1 VSRDEAKTRD
11 IPVYSGYDPESMP
24 RTDEIVTQ
32 VIPIRYTEAVQL
44 IKDLQPLVSTQTPM
58 TANESGNSIVITDT
72 RANIRRVAEIIQ
84 AIDTGSEAVTEV
96 RVFKLQFADPVEMA
110 DLLGSLFP
118 DESRSGS
125 GQNNAQFGFRR
136 FFGGGGPP
144 QAGNSGGGNQRV
156 KSRSRVL
163 AVADQRTSS
172 VVVSAARELIGQIA
186 AMVEQ
191 LDANPARKQTV
202 RVYKLE
208 NADVQDV
215 SEVLQ
220 EMFERNQTSANRN
233 SANRTSTL
241 RTRSTQNQNQSTTS
255 QRIGNNRTGGGL
267 N

>member
-1 VSRDEAKTRD
+1 
-11 IPVYSGYDPESMP
+11 MP

-44 IKDLQPLVSTQTPM
+44 IKDLQPLVSSQTPM

-96 RVFKLQFADPVEMA
+96 RVFKLEFADPVEMS
-110 DLLGSLFP
+110 DLLSSLFP
-118 DESRSGS
+118 DDSRSS
-125 GQNNAQFGFRR
+125 GRTSMSPFQFGSRG
-136 FFGGGGPP
+136 FFGGGSRDG
-144 QAGNSGGGNQRV
+144 GRDSGGGNSRV

-163 AVADQRTSS
+163 AVPDQRTSS
-172 VVVSAARELIGQIA
+172 VVVSAARELMDQIA

-202 RVYKLE
+202 RVYQLE

-215 SEVLQ
+215 SQVLQ
-220 EMFERNQTSANRN
+220 DMFQRNQTSANRN
-233 SANRTSTL
+233 SANSTSTL
-241 RTRSTQNQNQSTTS
+241 RNRSNQQQQQSTT
-255 QRIGNNRTGGGL
+255 QRTTGNNRLGGGL